1 MIFVELPADL
11 DWIAISQFPL
21 RMTDLITWAT
31 RPEYGAVVTFSG
43 VVRNNSGTQHKIT
56 SLEYETDADLAQG
69 RMAEIAAEARHR
81 WPTLGAIAIHHRT
94 GRVELGEV
102 AVIIVVS
109 SPHRNEALEG
119 AGFCIDTVK
128 ECVPMW
134 KREFWEGGSAWSG
147 DARTILKV
155 QGR

>member
-1 MIFVELPADL
+1 MKLVELPANL
-11 DWIAISQFPL
+11 DWIAISESPL
-21 RMTDLITWAT
+21 RVDDLTTWAT

-43 VVRNNSGTQHKIT
+43 TVRNNSGTLRAIS
-56 SLEYETDADLAQG
+56 SLEYETDAGLAEG
-69 RMAEIAAEARHR
+69 RMTEVATEARHR

-109 SPHRNEALEG
+109 SPHRKEAFEG
-119 AGFCIDTVK
+119 AEFCIDAVK

-155 QGR
+155 QER